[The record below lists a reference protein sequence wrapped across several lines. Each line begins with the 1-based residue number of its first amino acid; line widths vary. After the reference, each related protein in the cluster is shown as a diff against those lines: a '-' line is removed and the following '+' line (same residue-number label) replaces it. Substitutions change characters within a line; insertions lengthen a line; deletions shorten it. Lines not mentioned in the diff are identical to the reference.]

1 MKKLRFLLDNRWV
14 SSTGNAY
21 FEVYNPANGQKI
33 ASAAEA
39 TASDVEAAAEAAA
52 RAASAWAAR
61 SVRERCRL
69 LLKTAD
75 LLEKRLPELAAA
87 ETEETGKP
95 IYESEHIDLPLS
107 IQAFRYYGETA
118 PEILERRQDIDLHD
132 SCFADYV
139 SYEPYGVAAII
150 APWNFPLHLLTRDMC
165 PALAAGNTVVVK
177 PSSKTP
183 MTAALLGEIML
194 EAGFPEGVVNI
205 IYGPGSTVGET
216 LVRSPHVGVVGFT
229 GSEEVGRRI
238 MQVNSESAVIKKMV
252 LELGGKGAICIDR
265 DADMEGAVSSAVY
278 GVCMNQGEVCC
289 ASSRCYV
296 HEDIY
301 DEFLEYAAGK
311 MQSLVLGDP
320 SDRRTD
326 MGSLIDE
333 AQLERVD
340 GYVKRAIREGAA
352 LVTGGRKY
360 DRGVCAAGSFYE
372 PTILTNVTDGMECMQ
387 EEIFGPV
394 LLVAK
399 VKDMEEA
406 VMRANR
412 SGYGLGA
419 AIWSSDPRKLEKAA
433 CALQAGVVWQNHN
446 ITSRL
451 EAPYGGIRNS
461 GFGRQNS
468 AHGLLEYVYVKNT
481 MRYIGNPY
489 FDFYRDKQ
497 KELRG

>member
-1 MKKLRFLLDNRWV
+1 M
-14 SSTGNAY
+14 
-21 FEVYNPANGQKI
+21 YNPANGQKI
-33 ASAAEA
+33 ASAARA
-39 TASDVEAAAEAAA
+39 TTADVEAAVDAAA
-52 RAASAWAAR
+52 RASAVWAAWP
-61 SVRERCRL
+61 VKERCKL
-69 LLKTAD
+69 LLKTAK
-75 LLEKRLPELAAA
+75 LLEERCPELAAA
-87 ETEETGKP
+87 ETAETGKP

-107 IQAFRYYGETA
+107 IQAFQYYGETA
-118 PEILERRQDIDLHD
+118 PEILEGRQSMDLRD
-132 SCFADYV
+132 SCFTDYV
-139 SYEPYGVAAII
+139 CYEPYGVAAII

-183 MTAALLGEIML
+183 VTAALLGEIML

-205 IYGPGSTVGET
+205 IYGSGSTVGEA
-216 LVRSPHVGVVGFT
+216 LVRSPQVGVVGFT

-238 MQVNSESAVIKKMV
+238 MQVNAESAVIKKMV
-252 LELGGKGAICIDR
+252 LELGGKGAICIAR
-265 DADMEGAVSSAVY
+265 DADVEGAVSSAIY

-301 DEFLEYAAGK
+301 DEFLKKAICK

-320 SDRRTD
+320 YDKRTD

-333 AQLERVD
+333 SQLERVD
-340 GYVKRAIREGAA
+340 GYVKRAEREGAVV
-352 LVTGGRKY
+352 VTGGRRY
-360 DRGVCAAGSFYE
+360 EQGICASGSFYE
-372 PTILTNVTDGMECMQ
+372 PTILTNVTDEMECMQ

-399 VKDMEEA
+399 VKNMEEA

-412 SGYGLGA
+412 SRYGLGA
-419 AIWSSDPRKLEKAA
+419 AIWSENPKALEEMAHT
-433 CALQAGVVWQNHN
+433 LQAGVIWQNHN

-451 EAPYGGIRNS
+451 EAPYGGNRNS

-468 AHGLLEYVYVKNT
+468 MYGLLEYVYVKNT
-481 MRYIGNPY
+481 MRYIAKPY
-489 FDFYRDKQ
+489 FDFYRDK
-497 KELRG
+497 KI

>member
-1 MKKLRFLLDNRWV
+1 MLDNQWM
-14 SSTGNAY
+14 SSTDGGY
-21 FEVYNPANGQKI
+21 FAVYNPANGQKI

-39 TASDVEAAAEAAA
+39 TAADVEEAAAAAD
-52 RAASAWAAR
+52 RASAAWAAR
-61 SVRERCRL
+61 PVKERCRL
-69 LLKTAD
+69 LLRTAE
-75 LLEKRLPELAAA
+75 LLERRLPELAAA

-95 IYESEHIDLPLS
+95 IYESEYIDLPLS

-118 PEILERRQDIDLHD
+118 PDILRGRQNIDLHD
-132 SCFADYV
+132 NRFEDYV

-183 MTAALLGEIML
+183 VTAALLGEIIL
-194 EAGFPEGVVNI
+194 EAGFPAGVVNI
-205 IYGPGSTVGET
+205 IYGDGAAVGEA
-216 LVRSPHVGVVGFT
+216 LVRSPHVDVVGFT

-238 MQVNSESAVIKKMV
+238 MQVNSEASVIKKMI

-301 DEFLEYAAGK
+301 DEFLEKAVRK

-320 SDRRTD
+320 SDRKTD

-333 AQLERVD
+333 AQLKRVD
-340 GYVKRAIREGAA
+340 GYVKRAVGDGAV
-352 LVTGGRKY
+352 LVTGGRRY
-360 DRGVCAAGSFYE
+360 DKGVCAAGSFYE
-372 PTILTNVTDGMECMQ
+372 PTILTNVTDEMECMR

-399 VKDMEEA
+399 VRDVEEA

-412 SGYGLGA
+412 SGYGLGGA
-419 AIWSSDPRKLEKAA
+419 VWSEDSQKLEAA
-433 CALQAGVVWQNHN
+433 ARALRAGSVWQNHN
-446 ITSRL
+446 ITSRV

-468 AHGLLEYVYVKNT
+468 AQGLLEYMYVKNT
-481 MRYIGNPY
+481 MRYTGAPY
-489 FDFYRDKQ
+489 FDFYRDK
-497 KELRG
+497 RMC